1 MSLNPEDPV
10 IKIAKRLVLERQ
22 SLANDIKKD
31 LNRLKLTVNPDPR
44 DGPVWTAFSPWE
56 LMRLTKSLHG
66 KDRGKYNKFVEETIK
81 EIHDIT
87 KKAFENIGQDSTDET
102 VTRFLEQGS
111 S

>member
-1 MSLNPEDPV
+1 MPLDKEDAV
-10 IKIAKRLVLERQ
+10 IRMAKNLVYNREV
-22 SLANDIKKD
+22 LADDIKKD
-31 LNRLKLTVNPDPR
+31 LARLRLTVNPDPR
-44 DGPVWTAFSPWE
+44 NGIVWTEFSPWE

-81 EIHDIT
+81 EIHEIT
-87 KKAFENIGQDSTDET
+87 KKAFENIDQDSDDET